1 MKVTQHKNG
10 VLISGIDDFD
20 LEQTLDCGQCFRFW
34 LNSDGDW
41 HGVAGDRPITLRRL
55 DDGILFLN
63 ITVGEFEEFWRRY
76 FDLDRD
82 YAAVR
87 AGFPDHPA
95 LRDSTCFARGLRIL
109 RQDPWEALISFII
122 SQNNNVPRIKGIID
136 RLCRGFGT
144 PCGDDFA
151 FPPPSVLAC
160 LSTEELGVIRCGFRA
175 AYILDAAKRV
185 CSSQIDLEQVAA
197 MPIEQ
202 ARAAL
207 QTIKGVGPKV
217 AECVLLYGMG
227 RLEAFPLDV
236 WMKRAMAE
244 LFPGCTPESFGRFAG
259 IAQQYIFHYC
269 RCNPSCLCST
279 VQK

>member
-136 RLCRGFGT
+136 RLCRGFGR
-144 PCGDDFA
+144 PAGRF
-151 FPPPSVLAC
+151 C
-160 LSTEELGVIRCGFRA
+160 LSAALCPCMSEHRGIRGDKVRLSCGI
-175 AYILDAAKRV
+175 YPDAAKRV
-185 CSSQIDLEQVAA
+185 CSGQIDLNRLPPCRLSRLA
-197 MPIEQ
+197 P
-202 ARAAL
+202 RCNH
-207 QTIKGVGPKV
+207 KGVGPKV